1 MAKFLEADLEKV
13 ERLMELYVEYAQR
26 VAAFEAR
33 SQLPHNGSADS
44 DAEAEEDAADAEL
57 DALAAG
63 GYTLQRLAAVMVA
76 AAARSTAVAA
86 RCEAKLRQHG
96 HSLAGVRAVL
106 QSYISGLGQDAA
118 AAALRSKLEA
128 LMPVEEDNAAAAG
141 TAAGAAS
148 AAASAGTSASA
159 SSSSSKASSRKSA
172 DR

>member
-33 SQLPHNGSADS
+33 SQQPQNGSAAADS
-44 DAEAEEDAADAEL
+44 DADDDDADAEL

-106 QSYISGLGQDAA
+106 QSYIAGLGQDAS
-118 AAALRSKLEA
+118 AAALRAKLGA
-128 LMPVEEDNAAAAG
+128 LMPVEEDSAAAASTANAAASTG
-141 TAAGAAS
+141 S
-148 AAASAGTSASA
+148 ASAGG
-159 SSSSSKASSRKSA
+159 SSSKASSRKSA
-172 DR
+172 E